1 MTATVKPKVKL
12 GRLVNATLSISLM
25 PSVVPELPDIST
37 GGAYSGQAG
46 QSKYSRFGMFDRTI
60 VDLEMILADGTV
72 RSLSEYPA
80 LLGHAAS
87 FSGTLGVVTRL

>member
-1 MTATVKPKVKL
+1 M
-12 GRLVNATLSISLM
+12 NATLSISLM
-25 PSVVPELPDIST
+25 PPVVPEMADIST

-46 QSKYSRFGMFDRTI
+46 QSKFSRFGMFDRTI
-60 VDLEMILADGTV
+60 VEIVMILADGTV
-72 RSLSEYPA
+72 RSLSEYLA